1 MAQFARCQF
10 FGVNLTK
17 SKLDRGIPIPFR
29 VTYLCNITWPSLDDC
44 HRICDTLLIED
55 LGHADL
61 LSNKPFQHTLFSPSK
76 KFMRLSAGASAASS
90 PGSTVNDWAGRL
102 VFCYPGENRSCTVET
117 KE

>member
-1 MAQFARCQF
+1 M
-10 FGVNLTK
+10 NL
-17 SKLDRGIPIPFR
+17 SKPQLDRCVSIAFWN
-29 VTYLCNITWPSLDDC
+29 TNLCNVTWPSFDDC

-90 PGSTVNDWAGRL
+90 PGSTVNDLSGYS
-102 VFCYPGENRSCTVET
+102 VFCYPGQNRSCTVET